1 MGRSVSDVTF
11 QQKEK
16 PLVVNRDVKLVD
28 PSDLYLLI
36 YFYHHV
42 K

>member
-1 MGRSVSDVTF
+1 MKKLVGFNMGRSVSDVSF

-28 PSDLYLLI
+28 PSDL
-36 YFYHHV
+36 
-42 K
+42 